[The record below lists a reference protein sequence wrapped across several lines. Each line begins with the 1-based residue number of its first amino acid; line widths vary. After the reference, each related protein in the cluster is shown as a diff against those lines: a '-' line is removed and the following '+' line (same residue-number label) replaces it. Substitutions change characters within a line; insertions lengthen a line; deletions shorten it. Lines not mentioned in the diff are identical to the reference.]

1 MNQSIPT
8 VAYRPATRGL
18 RHILI
23 ALLAACTACATP
35 PVWQKP
41 TIYVVHDLDESAKDR
56 LARELGAP
64 ERTLGFSQVFDAE
77 THTMLAGYL
86 GGPTSPE
93 PRAAE
98 ASAPSR
104 APDTRPF
111 MFQLTNLKDMN
122 QLRDVQALIQRIS
135 DESRVPVKLQRA
147 VMEFASVTGK
157 GRAEIQLSG
166 TATSGARVWLDVGQP
181 NAIAVNV
188 VDGAWS
194 YKLQTS
200 ERLLERGGWVYA
212 RIHKSDAVRFSKI
225 NVLKPDSWKD
235 IRVDDLPDNCVLDR
249 TP

>member
-1 MNQSIPT
+1 MHLSIPA
-8 VAYRPATRGL
+8 VAHLPAIARTR
-18 RHILI
+18 H
-23 ALLAACTACATP
+23 ALVALVAACAACATP

-41 TIYVVHDLDESAKDR
+41 TIYVVHDLDEAAKER
-56 LARELGAP
+56 LARELGAT
-64 ERTLGFSQVFDAE
+64 ERTLGFTQVFDSD
-77 THTMLAGYL
+77 TQSMLAGYL
-86 GGPTSPE
+86 GGLTSAE

-98 ASAPSR
+98 ASAASV
-104 APDTRPF
+104 APTARPF

-157 GRAEIQLSG
+157 GRSEIQLSG

-181 NAIAVNV
+181 TAIEVSVVN
-188 VDGAWS
+188 GAWS
-194 YKLQTS
+194 YKLHTS
-200 ERLLERGGWVYA
+200 ERLLERGGWVYG
-212 RIHKSDAVRFSKI
+212 RIHKSDAVRFAKI

-235 IRVDDLPDNCVLDR
+235 IRVDDLPDDCVLDR